1 MATEILA
8 VGTTADNSSEVT
20 VTAGAPVT
28 VCLKDVAGL
37 TAVPPGCDVRIL
49 IKDDDA
55 AFFEIGK
62 LTAQNPATVLIG
74 PGVYVLS
81 RIGGGPACGAF
92 SA

>member
-8 VGTTADNSSEVT
+8 VGTTAANSSEVT
-20 VTAGAPVT
+20 VIAGAPVT
-28 VCLKDVAGL
+28 VGLKDAVGL

-55 AFFEIGK
+55 AYFEIGK
-62 LTAQNPATVLIG
+62 LTARNPATVLIG
-74 PGVYVLS
+74 PGVYILS
-81 RIGGGPACGAF
+81 RIGGSAACGAF